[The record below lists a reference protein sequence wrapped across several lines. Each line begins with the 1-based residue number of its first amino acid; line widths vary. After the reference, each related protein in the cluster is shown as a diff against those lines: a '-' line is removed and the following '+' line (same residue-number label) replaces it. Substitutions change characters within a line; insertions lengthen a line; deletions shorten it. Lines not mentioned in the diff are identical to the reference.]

1 MSLSTLTEVTNQVQQ
16 YWSPRFTKQ
25 LRGSLLLGSLVDK
38 SYQGEIKEGG
48 NKVRVSQVN
57 APTGQ
62 LLTIGTD
69 ADSFSS
75 DLISTSYVDI
85 TANKRA
91 VASYKFDSVVQLQSQ
106 LGQDNP
112 EVIDSLM
119 YAMNSQINT
128 HLYSLVAASTSAPDH
143 NIGSVSDFNAS
154 QLSAARLLASTAKWR
169 QDLGWYCIVDP
180 SYMSDIQNAATLT
193 SSDYNGGEAVVV
205 SGQVATKRFGF
216 NILEDNNMRSTSGA
230 TVVDHALLFTPDF
243 MHLVMQP
250 QVQVKISD
258 LHPLGQFGVIMS
270 VDVIFGAALGISGA
284 SKHIQVYNSAW

>member
-75 DLISTSYVDI
+75 DLISTSYIDI

-128 HLYSLVAASTSAPDH
+128 YLYSLIAASTSAPDH
-143 NIGSVSDFNAS
+143 NIASVTDFNAS

-169 QDLGWYCIVDP
+169 QDQGWYCIVDP

-193 SSDYNGGEAVVV
+193 SSDYNGGEATVV

-216 NILEDNNMRSTSGA
+216 NILEDNNMKSVAGA
-230 TVVDHALLFTPDF
+230 AVVDHALLFTPDF

-270 VDVIFGAALGISGA
+270 VDVIFGAALGIDGA
-284 SKHIQVYNSAW
+284 DKHIQVYNSAW